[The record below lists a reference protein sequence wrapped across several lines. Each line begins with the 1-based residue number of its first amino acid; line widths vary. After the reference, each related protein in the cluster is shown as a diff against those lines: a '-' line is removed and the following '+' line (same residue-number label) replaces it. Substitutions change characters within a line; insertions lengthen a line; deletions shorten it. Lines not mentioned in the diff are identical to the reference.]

1 MLYEVSYMSAAGIP
15 SILHVNADSSERA
28 QAYFCE
34 TETGA
39 EFCGIREGA
48 SSSRPG
54 VPSVT
59 VPADWQP
66 HEIETAAADEIETS
80 DDKGG
85 SAPAVKLANLI
96 PLKSKITVY
105 VPSTVNV
112 NEAIDNSAQVERV
125 ARLLSECFG
134 GATAS
139 PVSGY
144 WVAADKSLVV
154 EHTTMVFAFCDTA
167 SAEKYIDDVV
177 RLCVSLKH
185 EMGQEAI
192 ALEYNGEMYFI

>member
-1 MLYEVSYMSAAGIP
+1 MKLYEISYINKAGIP
-15 SILHVNADSSERA
+15 SIIHVNAADSE
-28 QAYFCE
+28 QARDYFCE
-34 TETGA
+34 TKTDT

-48 SSSRPG
+48 STSRPG
-54 VPSVT
+54 VPSIT
-59 VPADWQP
+59 VPADWRQDK
-66 HEIETAAADEIETS
+66 IEAS
-80 DDKGG
+80 DNSKTGA
-85 SAPAVKLANLI
+85 APAVKLSNLI
-96 PLKSKITVY
+96 PLKSKVTVY

-112 NEAIDNSAQVERV
+112 NEQIDNSAQVERV

-144 WVAADKSLVV
+144 WVASDKSLVI

-185 EMGQEAI
+185 EMSQEAI